1 VQIILWGQ
9 LVGEAG
15 VLPDPCRWGTLH
27 GSEVYLTVVGT
38 RSGLTLEGF
47 LIIKK
52 KKKEK
57 RKKEEESGRRFR
69 KGGKEEFLTYL
80 SWPLMQ

>member
-52 KKKEK
+52 KKK
-57 RKKEEESGRRFR
+57 KKEKMMKIEVEDSG
-69 KGGKEEFLTYL
+69 KGEKKSF
-80 SWPLMQ
+80 